1 MFKKMLVAVDGSTYA
16 EHAVEYASMIAKKF
30 GSELVL
36 IHAVVNP
43 IYAYEGIVI
52 SPSIERLEQAGK
64 DILNRNLMIAE
75 KAGVQAKTRLVVVH
89 PAEEIAKVANEEGFD
104 LLVVGSRGLST
115 VKAFLLGSISEKLS
129 RLAKCP
135 VLIVKPGWKALE

>member
-1 MFKKMLVAVDGSTYA
+1 VFKKILVAVDGSTYA
-16 EHAVEYASMIAKKF
+16 EHAVEYSAMLANKF
-30 GSELVL
+30 GSEVVI

-43 IYAYEGIVI
+43 MYTYEGIML
-52 SPSIERLEQAGK
+52 SPPLEQ
-64 DILNRNLMIAE
+64 LE
-75 KAGVQAKTRLVVVH
+75 KAGREVLDRSKALAEKSSVQVKTRLVVGH

-115 VKAFLLGSISEKLS
+115 VRAFLLGSVSEKLS

-135 VLIVKPGWKALE
+135 VLIVKPGWKATE

>member
-1 MFKKMLVAVDGSTYA
+1 MFKKILVAVDGSTYA
-16 EHAVEYASMIAKKF
+16 EHAVEYAAMLAKKF

-36 IHAVVNP
+36 IHVIINP
-43 IYAYEGIVI
+43 IYTYEGVVL
-52 SPSIERLEQAGK
+52 SPPLEQLKKAGNEV
-64 DILNRNLMIAE
+64 LNRNLAVAE
-75 KAGVQAKTRLVVVH
+75 RIGVQAKTRLAVGH
-89 PAEEIAKVANEEGFD
+89 PADEIAKVANEEGFD

-135 VLIVKPGWKALE
+135 VLIVKPGWKVSE

>member
-1 MFKKMLVAVDGSTYA
+1 MFKKILVAVDGSTYA
-16 EHAVEYASMIAKKF
+16 EHAVEYSAMLAKKF
-30 GSELVL
+30 GSEVVI

-43 IYAYEGIVI
+43 MYTYEGIML
-52 SPSIERLEQAGK
+52 SPPLEQ
-64 DILNRNLMIAE
+64 LE
-75 KAGVQAKTRLVVVH
+75 KAGREVLDRSKALAEKSSVQVKTRLVVGH

-115 VKAFLLGSISEKLS
+115 VRAFLLGSVSEKLS

-135 VLIVKPGWKALE
+135 VLIVKPGWKATE